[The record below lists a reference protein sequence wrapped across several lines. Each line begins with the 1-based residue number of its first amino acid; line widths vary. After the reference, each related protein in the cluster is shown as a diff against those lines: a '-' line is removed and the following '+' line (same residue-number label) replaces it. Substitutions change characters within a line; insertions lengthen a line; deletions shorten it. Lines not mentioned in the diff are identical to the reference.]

1 MNPRLR
7 KFIGTVLL
15 LSFSAVYFAI
25 VLAFAIPRPD
35 TTSLGAE
42 LLYYLIA
49 TIIWM
54 VPAGL
59 ILRWMQGS
67 GGRKPAP
74 ASP

>member
-7 KFIGTVLL
+7 KFLGTVLL
-15 LSFSAVYFAI
+15 LSFSVIYFGI
-25 VLAFAIPRPD
+25 VMALAIPRPD

-42 LLYYLIA
+42 LTYYAIA

-67 GGRKPAP
+67 GGRNGA
-74 ASP
+74 